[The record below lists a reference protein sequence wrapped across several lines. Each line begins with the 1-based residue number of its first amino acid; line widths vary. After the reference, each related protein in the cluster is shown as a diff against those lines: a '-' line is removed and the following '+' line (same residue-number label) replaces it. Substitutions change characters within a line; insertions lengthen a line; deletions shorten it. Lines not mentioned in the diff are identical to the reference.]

1 MAVRSL
7 DDLLFRIAAN
17 NAAVRHA
24 AVTGADIH
32 DAISREDSQTQG
44 KRGDADALSG
54 SEFDSEKSAPTGSDG
69 VGISEG
75 DAPSDHGGQNA

>member
-7 DDLLFRIAAN
+7 DELLFRIAAN

-44 KRGDADALSG
+44 ERGDADALGG
-54 SEFDSEKSAPTGSDG
+54 SEFDSEESASAGSDD
-69 VGISEG
+69 VGISESDASSG
-75 DAPSDHGGQNA
+75 DGGQNA